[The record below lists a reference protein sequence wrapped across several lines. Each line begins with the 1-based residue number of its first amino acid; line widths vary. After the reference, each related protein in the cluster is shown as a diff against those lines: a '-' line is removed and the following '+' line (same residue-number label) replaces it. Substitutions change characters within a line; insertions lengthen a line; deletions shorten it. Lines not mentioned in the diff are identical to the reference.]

1 VCGVLAVLF
10 VVVPAIEIFVLL
22 QVGSLIGLWP
32 TLGIIVVTALIG
44 AWLAKHQGFFAVR
57 ELQKSMLTGRSIGS
71 ALLEAALILVAGVVM
86 MTPGFVTD
94 AFGLALL
101 VPQTR
106 RVIARS
112 LRKGL
117 ERRIARGDVVVFPLG
132 GRFPGAHDPN
142 HDHDRDR
149 DGKPPVIDV

>member
-10 VVVPAIEIFVLL
+10 VVVPAVEIFVLL

-32 TLGIIVVTALIG
+32 TLGIIVATALVG
-44 AWLAKHQGFFAVR
+44 AWLTKHQGLFAVR

-71 ALLEAALILVAGVVM
+71 SLLEAALILVAGVVM
-86 MTPGFVTD
+86 LTPGFVTD

-106 RVIARS
+106 RLIARS

-117 ERRIARGDVVVFPLG
+117 ERRIARGDVAVFPLG
-132 GRFPGAHDPN
+132 GGRRGPG
-142 HDHDRDR
+142 RDD
-149 DGKPPVIDV
+149 DGQGGGQPPVIDV

>member
-1 VCGVLAVLF
+1 

-32 TLGIIVVTALIG
+32 TLGIIVVTALLG
-44 AWLAKHQGFFAVR
+44 AWLTKHQGLFAVR

-71 ALLEAALILVAGVVM
+71 SLLEAALILVAGVVM
-86 MTPGFVTD
+86 LTPGFVTD

-101 VPQTR
+101 LPQTR

-132 GRFPGAHDPN
+132 GRVPGAHGPDRGPN
-142 HDHDRDR
+142 GDR